1 MPTDTNRPD
10 WRADMARDAERAGGP
25 LSPEAAAEFAAALA
39 HNYGRVALVD
49 ALALVVELADA
60 YAARAGAAALHNLH
74 AADKLALMIDAIFQH
89 ATGSILTPEERRRCG
104 LRT

>member
-1 MPTDTNRPD
+1 MPTDANRPH
-10 WRADMARDAERAGGP
+10 WRDELKADGERAGGP
-25 LSPEAAAEFAAALA
+25 MSPGAAAEFAAALA

-49 ALALVVELADA
+49 ALAQVVELADA

-74 AADKLALMIDAIFQH
+74 AADKLALMIDAVFQH
-89 ATGSILTPEERRRCG
+89 ATGSILTPEERRKVG